1 MNKSLTYAIF
11 CASMV
16 LLLMCLPSDLRSEFY
31 KYVDKEGGIFY
42 VDDLSKIPEEYRD
55 AVHIYREKYDHLS
68 DQEKSLILEKDREQL
83 RELEL
88 DNERQLNEQLQQ
100 AVKIEEEE
108 KRKEVEE
115 ARKKLQEKMQTRVIV
130 DNNRILVPV
139 TLSNGGVE
147 VETHLLLDTGASH
160 IALHRSIAE
169 QLNIVALSR
178 GRAQVVGGQTIHIE
192 TGQISYFKVG
202 PYNMENALVIIVSQ
216 AGESLNYSGLL
227 GMNFLKNVQYTI
239 DYQNQMIRWKMPQTE
254 GSKE

>member
-1 MNKSLTYAIF
+1 MNKNLTHFIF

-31 KYVDKEGGIFY
+31 KYVDKEGRTFY
-42 VDDLSKIPEEYRD
+42 VDDFSKIPEEYRET
-55 AVHIYREKYDHLS
+55 VNVYREKYDHLS
-68 DQEKSLILEKDREQL
+68 DQEKSLIKEKELEQL
-83 RELEL
+83 RQLEL
-88 DNERQLNEQLQQ
+88 NNERQLNEQLQE
-100 AVKIEEEE
+100 ALKIEEEE
-108 KRKEVEE
+108 ERKEADE
-115 ARKKLQEKMQTRVIV
+115 AKQKLQEKMQTRVIV

-139 TLSNGGVE
+139 TLGNGGIE

-160 IALHRSIAE
+160 ITLHRSIAE
-169 QLNIVALSR
+169 QLNIALLKR
-178 GRAQVVGGQTIHIE
+178 GRAQVVDGQSIDIE
-192 TGQISYFKVG
+192 AGQISYFKVG

-254 GSKE
+254 GSKN